1 MNRRMLWPAVALT
14 AVTLAASAYAADRAP
29 APRAPAPP
37 AAAPTVAAPAEPDS
51 PGDAIAPDEWMAGLA
66 GDDEWL
72 DSDDAAGPGGGPGD
86 GGTRRGPGMAG
97 GRLAELRLTDEQR
110 QKLEDVRYRHQKKVI
125 PMQSDLRL
133 AALDLR
139 HLMRAENPDAR
150 AIDAQIDR
158 IASMRAS
165 VGKERVASML
175 EARAILTPEQR
186 KMWRERAGMGGMRGM
201 RGMRGAPGAR
211 GREMMM
217 RRGPGGGGDGGDGPE
232 GHDL

>member
-1 MNRRMLWPAVALT
+1 MNRRMLWPALALT

-29 APRAPAPP
+29 APRAPAPQ

-72 DSDDAAGPGGGPGD
+72 DSDDAAGPG
-86 GGTRRGPGMAG
+86 MAG
-97 GRLAELRLTDEQR
+97 GRLTELRLTDEQR

-133 AALDLR
+133 AAVDLR
-139 HLMRAENPDAR
+139 HLMRAENPDAH
-150 AIDAQIDR
+150 AINAQIDR
-158 IASMRAS
+158 IAGMRAS

-186 KMWRERAGMGGMRGM
+186 KMWRERAAMGGMRGM

>member
-1 MNRRMLWPAVALT
+1 MNRRLLWPALALT

-29 APRAPAPP
+29 ASRAPAPQAP
-37 AAAPTVAAPAEPDS
+37 APTVMAPAEPDS

-86 GGTRRGPGMAG
+86 GPGGGMRRGPGMAG
-97 GRLAELRLTDEQR
+97 GPWAQLKLSDDQR
-110 QKLEDVRYRHQKKVI
+110 QRLEDVHYRHLKKVI

-139 HLMRAENPDAR
+139 HLMHAENPDAR
-150 AIDAQIDR
+150 AIDAQIDK

-165 VGKERVASML
+165 VGKARVASLL

-186 KMWRERAGMGGMRGM
+186 KMWRDHAAMGGM

-211 GREMMM
+211 GRREMMM
-217 RRGPGGGGDGGDGPE
+217 RRGPGGGGGDGPE